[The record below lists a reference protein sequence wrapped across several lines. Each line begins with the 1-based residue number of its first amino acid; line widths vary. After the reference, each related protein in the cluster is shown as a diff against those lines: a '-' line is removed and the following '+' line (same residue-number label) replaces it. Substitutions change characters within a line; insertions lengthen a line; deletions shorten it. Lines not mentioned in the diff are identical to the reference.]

1 MDVKTVDNLPK
12 EHDQNWHSRNM
23 NQFDS
28 VSVSPC
34 LLLQT
39 VRDGE
44 TVL

>member
-1 MDVKTVDNLPK
+1 MDFKTVDNLPN
-12 EHDQNWHSRNM
+12 EHDQSSHSRSM
-23 NQFDS
+23 NQLDS